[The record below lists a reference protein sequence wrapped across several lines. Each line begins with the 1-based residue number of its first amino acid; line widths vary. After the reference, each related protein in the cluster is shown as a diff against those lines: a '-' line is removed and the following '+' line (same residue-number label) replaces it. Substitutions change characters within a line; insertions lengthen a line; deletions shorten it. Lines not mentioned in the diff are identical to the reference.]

1 MIKDNIADNFKSHFL
16 LLQINDSLFP
26 IGAYS
31 HSYGLETYIQRNLIT
46 DAEGAAEYI
55 KKRLLYNFCYTDL
68 LAARLA
74 FDYARTEELE
84 KLDDLEDIMDASRV
98 PKELRE
104 ASKKLGSRFIKTLT
118 HMDVPY
124 EREHFRQYVQL
135 RQGKTTCHPCAY
147 GAFCACTSIKRE
159 DALTNYL
166 YAQASAMVTNCVKT
180 IPLSQSDGQKILFSL
195 YPVFEE
201 VLKHVQSAGEEMLC
215 ASTPGFDL
223 RSIQHEYLYS
233 RLYMS

>member
-1 MIKDNIADNFKSHFL
+1 MINNLQSHFL

-31 HSYGLETYIQRNLIT
+31 HSYGLETYIQKDIVYNT
-46 DAEGAAEYI
+46 ATATEYI
-55 KKRLLYNFCYTDL
+55 QKKLKYNFLYTDL
-68 LAARLA
+68 LAVRLA
-74 FDYARTEELE
+74 FEYTKNNELI
-84 KLDDLEDIMDASRV
+84 KLDELEDIMEASRI
-98 PKELRE
+98 PLELRE
-104 ASKKLGSRFIKTLT
+104 ASKKLGNRFIKTLT
-118 HMDVPY
+118 HMDIPY
-124 EREHFRQYVQL
+124 KRECFRKYL
-135 RQGKTTCHPCAY
+135 EIRKSKTTCHPCAY
-147 GAFCACTSIKRE
+147 GVFCACTEISQE
-159 DALTNYL
+159 EALANYI

-195 YPVFEE
+195 YPTFSEM
-201 VLKHVQSAGEEMLC
+201 LKKAKETTEEMLC

>member
-1 MIKDNIADNFKSHFL
+1 MIKNNNLAKLQSHFL

-31 HSYGLETYIQRNLIT
+31 HSYGLETYIQRDLIT
-46 DAEGAAEYI
+46 DAKGAAEYI

-74 FDYARTEELE
+74 FDYTRQENLAKLDELE
-84 KLDDLEDIMDASRV
+84 DLMEASRV

-104 ASKKLGSRFIKTLT
+104 ASKKLGSRFIKTLA
-118 HMDVPY
+118 HMQVDY
-124 EREHFRQYVQL
+124 EKEHYNQYIEL
-135 RQGKTTCHPCAY
+135 RRGKTTCHPCAY
-147 GAFCACTSIKRE
+147 GAFCACTAIGRQE
-159 DALTNYL
+159 ALANYL
-166 YAQASAMVTNCVKT
+166 YAQTSAMVTNCVKT

-195 YPVFEE
+195 YPVFEQ
-201 VLKHVQSAGEEMLC
+201 VLQKVQSCGEEMLC